1 LKDLDQQAKTGGLKG
16 FEKVKDIYLHD
27 ELFSV
32 ENGLLTPTM
41 KSKRNDLQ
49 KHFQSQLDEMN
60 KNLD

>member
-1 LKDLDQQAKTGGLKG
+1 MFYLNCFLFQKA
-16 FEKVKDIYLHD
+16 KDIHLHF

-49 KHFQSQLDEMN
+49 KFFKNEIDEMY
-60 KNLD
+60 KNSD